1 MILLL
6 AISFFLGTAAAAP
19 EWRPGEIAPT
29 VVCQS
34 DAKQSYAL
42 YLPSSYSA
50 SGGKRWPILFLLD
63 ARGRGAL
70 AAEHFREGAEAHGYI
85 LASSN
90 NSAGD
95 APWEPNAAA
104 MRAMWNDT
112 HRRFSIDPR
121 RVYAGGFSAGARIA
135 SLLADV
141 APGDIAGVIGCG
153 AGFAENRPPRK
164 DTPFVYFG
172 AVGNTDF
179 NYQEMRELDA
189 ALASLGLAHRLSV
202 FEGGHAWPPPAVC
215 REALAWMEL
224 SAMKRGAR
232 PRDAALVES
241 LARERL
247 ERASALEKE
256 KRLAE
261 ARRLYLETAED
272 FDGLLDVTLARS
284 GAARL
289 GAQREV
295 REAEKE
301 EARRDEKERGLWN
314 QLYQKL
320 VRAVNAEEPAPPQR
334 VVHELG
340 IAGLLRKASA
350 GSEAERLSA
359 KRLIEALF
367 VQASFY
373 LPRQFFERKDAF
385 RASLSLEVA
394 VALKPDLGSAWY
406 NLACAR
412 AVSGEKR
419 KALAAL
425 RTAVE
430 LGFRDRAHIEKDSD
444 LESLRGEKE
453 YGAILAGTE

>member
-1 MILLL
+1 MILLQ
-6 AISFFLGTAAAAP
+6 AISFALGAGAAAP
-19 EWRPGEIAPT
+19 ELRPGEIAPT

-42 YLPSSYSA
+42 YLPSSYLPSP
-50 SGGKRWPILFLLD
+50 GRRWPILFLLD
-63 ARGRGAL
+63 ARGRGPL
-70 AAEHFREGAEAHGYI
+70 GAEHFREGAEAHGYI
-85 LASSN
+85 VASSN

-95 APWEPNAAA
+95 APWEPNVAA

-135 SLLADV
+135 CLLADV
-141 APGDIAGVIGCG
+141 APGDITGVIGCG
-153 AGFAENRPPRK
+153 AGFPVNRPPRK
-164 DTPFVYFG
+164 DTPFLYFG

-179 NYQEMRELDA
+179 NYQEMRELDS
-189 ALASLGLAHRLSV
+189 ALASLGLAHRLAV

-224 SAMKRGAR
+224 SAMKRGVR

-247 ERASALEKE
+247 ERASALERE

-261 ARRLYLETAED
+261 AHRLYLEIAED
-272 FDGLLDVTLARS
+272 FDGLLDVSVARS
-284 GAARL
+284 GAGRL
-289 GAQREV
+289 GAVREV

-301 EARRDEKERGLWN
+301 EARRDEKERRLSK
-314 QLYQKL
+314 QLYEKL
-320 VRAVNAEEPAPPQR
+320 ARAMDAEEPAPPQL

-340 IAGLLRKASA
+340 IAGLLRRTSA
-350 GSEAERLSA
+350 GSEVERLSA

-373 LPRQFFERKDAF
+373 LPQKYFERKDAP
-385 RASLSLEVA
+385 RASLGLEIA

-412 AVSGEKR
+412 ALSGEKR

-430 LGFRDRAHIEKDSD
+430 RGFRDRAHIEEDSD

-453 YGAILAGTE
+453 YRAILGGIE